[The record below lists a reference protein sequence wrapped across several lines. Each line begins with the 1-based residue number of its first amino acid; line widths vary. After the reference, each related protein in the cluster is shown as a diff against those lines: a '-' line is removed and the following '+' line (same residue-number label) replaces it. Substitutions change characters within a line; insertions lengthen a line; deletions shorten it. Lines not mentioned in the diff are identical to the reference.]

1 MLVDI
6 AGTKVVKCSK
16 KSLALACS
24 ELELLHGFLLL
35 YRNSK
40 EVFKMNRGIYAN
52 VQRSKC
58 NNVWLKMVSL
68 LSTPNMKWIVDCLE
82 CHSETT
88 LDHSTYTTFE
98 LLSIL
103 RQEPTIFFAR
113 MIGLPADAPPE
124 KPIITAGD
132 YLASSCSCL
141 ILCVDGA
148 YFEVFAK
155 DEKTLATLFS
165 SFEPE
170 EVEMLHWID
179 DTFDSRTDF
188 RV

>member
-1 MLVDI
+1 
-6 AGTKVVKCSK
+6 
-16 KSLALACS
+16 
-24 ELELLHGFLLL
+24 
-35 YRNSK
+35 
-40 EVFKMNRGIYAN
+40 MNRGIYAN

-113 MIGLPADAPPE
+113 MIGLPAVA
-124 KPIITAGD
+124 
-132 YLASSCSCL
+132 
-141 ILCVDGA
+141 
-148 YFEVFAK
+148 
-155 DEKTLATLFS
+155 
-165 SFEPE
+165 
-170 EVEMLHWID
+170 
-179 DTFDSRTDF
+179 
-188 RV
+188 